1 MSRKNTVNDALL
13 GDPSSVLPFRAGA
26 GFYNPETAKAFF
38 KAYGKKAEF
47 PAGTILFLENDKSKK
62 KSIFKQPLAKALKT
76 PVSEAFFAPK
86 RIHRMFFLVSGEVAL
101 TQGGRLLHKAQP
113 GDVFG
118 EMAVISELPD
128 PEFDAVRT
136 ASAEA
141 TEDCVAYSL
150 DGAEVQEGLRKKPE
164 FILMLLSVMFERLR
178 FLAGKLTASGGNE
191 DDEEKAGS
199 RHRSRKA
206 ESILDPAMMDA
217 LKDKLDV
224 ATVVHF
230 QEGKK
235 ILKAGVSGT
244 TMYIVLEGQVA
255 VAIGRKI
262 VEKIEAGG
270 FFGEMAL
277 VDQLPRTANAVART
291 ECSLLPINRE
301 ALVKLVKSEPD
312 FGMALMR
319 SVAQRLQYMNSLFG

>member
-1 MSRKNTVNDALL
+1 MSRKSAADDALL
-13 GDPSSVLPFRAGA
+13 GDPSSVLPFRAGS

-38 KAYGKKAEF
+38 KAYGKKAEV
-47 PAGTILFLENDKSKK
+47 PAGTILFLENEKSKK
-62 KSIFKQPLAKALKT
+62 KSIFKQPLVKALKT
-76 PVSEAFFAPK
+76 PVTEALFAPK

-101 TQGGRLLHKAQP
+101 TQNGRLLHKAQP

-136 ASAEA
+136 ATAEA

-150 DGAEVQEGLRKKPE
+150 DGVEVQEGLRKKPE
-164 FILMLLSVMFERLR
+164 FVLMLLSVMFERLR
-178 FLAGKLTASGGNE
+178 FLAGKLSARG
-191 DDEEKAGS
+191 DDEDEKTS

-206 ESILDPAMMDA
+206 ESILDPDMLAA

-224 ATVVHF
+224 ATVAHF

-235 ILKAGVSGT
+235 ILKTGVSGT

-262 VEKIEAGG
+262 VEKIETGG

-277 VDQLPRTANAVART
+277 VDQLPRTATAVART
-291 ECSLLPINRE
+291 DCSLLPINRE

-319 SVAQRLQYMNSLFG
+319 SVAQRLRYMNSLFG